1 MLSNYA
7 DVAALAVG
15 LVLPAIVAVFTKP
28 STNPTVKG
36 FAHAVLAVAT
46 GSLATYKADPS
57 NFVWAPAV
65 IAAFLAWLSGTAFY
79 HSLLKKYS
87 WFGAL
92 QNLFVSEAETR
103 LNTGQAHT
111 IEQYFEEARQ
121 AEETED
127 AAGIT
132 NDFPLSTDVI
142 ESGVEEVVQAAEK
155 IPVLGTLVGHIDP
168 VAVPAIV
175 TAVETV
181 AAPVVENSTPVVAP
195 QTGGLGP
202 RAI

>member
-1 MLSNYA
+1 
-7 DVAALAVG
+7 VAALAVG

-92 QNLFVSEAETR
+92 QNLFVSEVESR
-103 LNTGQAHT
+103 LNTHGADV
-111 IEQYFEEARQ
+111 ERYFEVAQAAEQ
-121 AEETED
+121 AED
-127 AAGIT
+127 AQGIT
-132 NDFPLSTDVI
+132 NDFPLSTDVVQ
-142 ESGVEEVVQAAEK
+142 SGVEEAVHAAEEIPVVGAVVQHFE
-155 IPVLGTLVGHIDP
+155 T

-175 TAVETV
+175 TAVEAV
-181 AAPVVENSTPVVAP
+181 AAPVVENSTPAVAVQP
-195 QTGGLGP
+195 GGLGP
-202 RAI
+202 RAL

>member
-1 MLSNYA
+1 MLTNNA

-36 FAHAVLAVAT
+36 LAHAVLAVAT

-92 QNLFVSEAETR
+92 QNLFVSEAESR
-103 LNTGQAHT
+103 LNTHGADVERYFKVAQAA
-111 IEQYFEEARQ
+111 EQ
-121 AEETED
+121 AED
-127 AAGIT
+127 AQGIT
-132 NDFPLSTDVI
+132 NDFPLSTDIVQA
-142 ESGVEEVVQAAEK
+142 GVEEAVKAAEEIPVVGTVVQHFE
-155 IPVLGTLVGHIDP
+155 T

-175 TAVETV
+175 TAVEAV
-181 AAPVVENSTPVVAP
+181 AAPVVENSTPAVAVHP
-195 QTGGLGP
+195 GGLGP
-202 RAI
+202 RAL

>member
-1 MLSNYA
+1 MLTNYA
-7 DVAALAVG
+7 DAASLVVG
-15 LVLPAIVAVFTKP
+15 LVLPAIVAVFTRP
-28 STNPTVKG
+28 STNSTVKG

-46 GSLATYKADPS
+46 GSLAVYKADPT

-87 WFGAL
+87 WFSGL
-92 QNLFVSEAETR
+92 QNLFVSEVESR
-103 LNTGQAHT
+103 LNTHGSDV
-111 IEQYFEEARQ
+111 ERYFEVAQ
-121 AEETED
+121 ANEETED

-142 ESGVEEVVQAAEK
+142 ESGVKEAVKAAEE
-155 IPVLGTLVGHIDP
+155 IPVVGTFVQHLEPAVEAVTAP
-168 VAVPAIV
+168 VENATPAVPSL
-175 TAVETV
+175 T
-181 AAPVVENSTPVVAP
+181 S
-195 QTGGLGP
+195 GLGP